1 MQRLYFLTKTEQ
13 TCEEIEDS
21 LVVEGVDPNR
31 VFIFDNLSEEM
42 VALPES
48 NVWTR
53 RHVVPTFVYGI
64 FLGGLMGFL
73 AGVFRL
79 LEDERLTV
87 NLIILVAIAGA
98 VAGGFLFKLATG
110 DEHHE
115 RVQEFRKASDLD
127 GFLVVAD
134 VPHKLF
140 HKLHAMVVAR
150 HPAKYL
156 GAVSHSKL

>member
-21 LVVEGVDPNR
+21 LVVDGVNPNR
-31 VFIFDNLSEEM
+31 IFIFDNLSEEM

-53 RHVVPTFVYGI
+53 QHFIPTFAYGI
-64 FLGGLMGFL
+64 ILGGLMGFL

-79 LEDERLTV
+79 WEDERLEL
-87 NLIILVAIAGA
+87 NLIVWVAIAGA
-98 VAGGFLFKLATG
+98 IAGGFLFKLAAG
-110 DEHHE
+110 DEHQE
-115 RVQEFRKASDLD
+115 RVQEYRKTSELD
-127 GFLVVAD
+127 GYLVVAD
-134 VPHKLF
+134 VPQKLF